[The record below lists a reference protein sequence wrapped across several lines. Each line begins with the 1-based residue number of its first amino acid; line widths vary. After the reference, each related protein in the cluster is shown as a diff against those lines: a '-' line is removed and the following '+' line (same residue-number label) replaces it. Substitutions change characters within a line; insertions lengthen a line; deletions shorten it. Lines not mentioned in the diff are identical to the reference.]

1 MPLTRGGE
9 HDVPGRNIRMPAPVD
24 HPTHKKKV
32 SVQLG
37 DPLRVAQRER
47 FISGAEYIIGKT
59 ICAEIENEMYKK
71 NRFLRRAQ
79 QVSKRKLSTD

>member
-1 MPLTRGGE
+1 MKY
-9 HDVPGRNIRMPAPVD
+9 NI
-24 HPTHKKKV
+24 
-32 SVQLG
+32 
-37 DPLRVAQRER
+37 
-47 FISGAEYIIGKT
+47 IIGKT